1 MAKRP
6 AATSI
11 IISGISPS
19 DSHRPSHGRSPGR
32 HYLSPDALV
41 VLILEKDRADNHC
54 DERNHD
60 WERQSGVDV
69 SGARNQAS
77 RDDRKE
83 PAEPAVAKMIWKGHR
98 RVPDP
103 GRKRLDQ
110 KRRDRTVH
118 HRHEHHLD
126 EHKRR

>member
-1 MAKRP
+1 MQGRRTQVRP
-6 AATSI
+6 ERRVPLRYAPESALARNPCFVPWPRDQSI

-60 WERQSGVDV
+60 WDRQSGVDV

-83 PAEPAVAKMIWKGHR
+83 PAEPAVANM
-98 RVPDP
+98 
-103 GRKRLDQ
+103 
-110 KRRDRTVH
+110 
-118 HRHEHHLD
+118 
-126 EHKRR
+126 